1 MIETNTYRFV
11 VRIFIG
17 LGLSISLTGVIMVMA
32 PIALGAPYLVFIAWS
47 IVKFF
52 RCAYVTERYS
62 EYVSFSLQNML
73 TLIYSSSYV
82 MTTYSLHLEHN
93 YTLPKAM
100 IESPLLLLPLCA
112 IHDHAYFRREFIN
125 PFWIR
130 KMHVETICNPM
141 LSSHQA
147 PLIALGVIAAIFRII
162 QPQIL
167 QYEYGFSVTAVLMYA
182 FLFLFLLNLRPAI
195 SGLKHLKKQEAR
207 EKSEFTFFN
216 IDEIRTFRQKSI
228 TARCTAW
235 VNSQLLHLKNINS
248 K

>member
-1 MIETNTYRFV
+1 
-11 VRIFIG
+11 
-17 LGLSISLTGVIMVMA
+17 
-32 PIALGAPYLVFIAWS
+32 
-47 IVKFF
+47 
-52 RCAYVTERYS
+52 
-62 EYVSFSLQNML
+62 
-73 TLIYSSSYV
+73 
-82 MTTYSLHLEHN
+82 
-93 YTLPKAM
+93 
-100 IESPLLLLPLCA
+100 
-112 IHDHAYFRREFIN
+112 
-125 PFWIR
+125 
-130 KMHVETICNPM
+130 MHVETICNPM